1 MFADHQYLEFASPG
15 KKLYHPGWRFITLSP
30 ETFRE
35 THEVLRRIPK
45 QIQHVKTRFRNHD
58 IYESSQPTLPRKSF
72 NQGCCRL
79 PHNKY
84 QFALKSIN
92 QLETAGVVQ
101 TSDSPLRSNVVLAP
115 KSAYEKMNVK

>member
-1 MFADHQYLEFASPG
+1 LHPQEKNFTIQDGDLSHCPPKHLERLMKFQNRFSTS
-15 KKLYHPGWRFITLSP
+15 KLDLEIT
-30 ETFRE
+30 
-35 THEVLRRIPK
+35 
-45 QIQHVKTRFRNHD
+45 D